1 MLFFIYSNT
10 QYRLPNKSLYRGLL
24 PLHNSIFKERF
35 GPSRKAFKRQ
45 KHPETFFLL
54 GFVPGFWL
62 QPRGTVSPVRCLRKR
77 GAVHSKLTNRASVF
91 SIFFRAARIFSSVP
105 KFDPKYGSRKKGVF
119 GQKPAKTRSFEAAD
133 ASMRDGWQWS
143 ESTTKT
149 RFTPVVFSRS
159 RVKLT

>member
-35 GPSRKAFKRQ
+35 GPSRKASKRQ
-45 KHPETFFLL
+45 QHPDTTSLP
-54 GFVPGFWL
+54 GSISGFWL
-62 QPRGTVSPVRCLRKR
+62 QPRGTVLPVRCLRKR

-91 SIFFRAARIFSSVP
+91 LIFFWAARIFSGVP
-105 KFDPKYGSRKKGVF
+105 KFDPKYGNRKKGVF
-119 GQKPAKTRSFEAAD
+119 GQKSAKTHSFEAAD
-133 ASMRDGWQWS
+133 ASVRDGGQWS

>member
-45 KHPETFFLL
+45 KHPETFSLL

-62 QPRGTVSPVRCLRKR
+62 QPRGTVLPVRCLRKR

-91 SIFFRAARIFSSVP
+91 LVFFRVARIFSGVP
-105 KFDPKYGSRKKGVF
+105 KSDPKYGNLKNGVF
-119 GQKPAKTRSFEAAD
+119 GQKPAKTRSFEATD
-133 ASMRDGWQWS
+133 ASLRNGGLQS
-143 ESTTKT
+143 EITTKT
-149 RFTPVVFSRS
+149 CFAPMVFNRS

>member
-35 GPSRKAFKRQ
+35 GPSRKASKRQ
-45 KHPETFFLL
+45 QHPDTTSLP
-54 GFVPGFWL
+54 GSVSGFWL

-91 SIFFRAARIFSSVP
+91 LIFFRAAQIFSGVP
-105 KFDPKYGSRKKGVF
+105 KSDPKYGNRKKGVF
-119 GQKPAKTRSFEAAD
+119 GQKPAKTRSFEATD
-133 ASMRDGWQWS
+133 ASLRDGGLQS
-143 ESTTKT
+143 EITTKT
-149 RFTPVVFSRS
+149 CFTPMVFNRS